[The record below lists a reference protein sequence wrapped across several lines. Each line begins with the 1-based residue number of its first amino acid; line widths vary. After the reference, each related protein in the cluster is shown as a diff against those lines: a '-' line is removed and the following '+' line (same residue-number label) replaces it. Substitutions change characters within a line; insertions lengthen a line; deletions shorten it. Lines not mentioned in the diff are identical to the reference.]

1 MEGVQQECSTFIAT
15 VRRMDPKGTIF
26 DGGWEEDS
34 RRRRC
39 ESGHDVGKPTGRECL
54 SFLGSGEVRRECR
67 FCQ

>member
-1 MEGVQQECSTFIAT
+1 MKIYHRIGICQAEAMEGVQQECSTFIAT

-39 ESGHDVGKPTGRECL
+39 ERGHDVGKPYRPC
-54 SFLGSGEVRRECR
+54 
-67 FCQ
+67 

>member
-39 ESGHDVGKPTGRECL
+39 ERGHDVGKPYRPC
-54 SFLGSGEVRRECR
+54 
-67 FCQ
+67 